1 MNNLYKEAMDEIN
14 ISDQCLRKVKSMNN
28 NHKKI
33 KKFRLKYAVVFATL
47 VLSFFAFNIVS
58 YAATGK
64 DLTSHISNVIEKS
77 QDNDFVKTKKYKVND
92 DTEVEVEEHEENLD
106 KNNLKVNTDPS
117 KDGDDEEE
125 KKEYTSAFGRSYRG
139 KSCKQYR
146 LCQRSAEN
154 ISICQGRCPGD
165 ERCEYQ
171 CHGK

>member
-28 NHKKI
+28 NNKKI

-77 QDNDFVKTKKYKVND
+77 QDNDSVKTKKYKVND
-92 DTEVEVEEHEENLD
+92 DTEVEVEELEENLD
-106 KNNLKVNTDPS
+106 KNNGQTLS
-117 KDGDDEEE
+117 
-125 KKEYTSAFGRSYRG
+125 
-139 KSCKQYR
+139 
-146 LCQRSAEN
+146 
-154 ISICQGRCPGD
+154 
-165 ERCEYQ
+165 
-171 CHGK
+171 

>member
-28 NHKKI
+28 NNKKI

-77 QDNDFVKTKKYKVND
+77 KKYKVND

-106 KNNLKVNTDPS
+106 KNNLKVNTDTS
-117 KDGDDEEE
+117 KDSDVELEIRE
-125 KKEYTSAFGRSYRG
+125 KDSNK
-139 KSCKQYR
+139 
-146 LCQRSAEN
+146 
-154 ISICQGRCPGD
+154 
-165 ERCEYQ
+165 
-171 CHGK
+171 

>member
-1 MNNLYKEAMDEIN
+1 M
-14 ISDQCLRKVKSMNN
+14 VKSMNN
-28 NHKKI
+28 NNKKI

-106 KNNLKVNTDPS
+106 KNNLKVNTDTS
-117 KDGDDEEE
+117 KDGDVEVEI
-125 KKEYTSAFGRSYRG
+125 R
-139 KSCKQYR
+139 
-146 LCQRSAEN
+146 EN
-154 ISICQGRCPGD
+154 DSN
-165 ERCEYQ
+165 
-171 CHGK
+171 K

>member
-28 NHKKI
+28 NNKKI

-64 DLTSHISNVIEKS
+64 DLTSHISNV
-77 QDNDFVKTKKYKVND
+77 KKYKVND

-106 KNNLKVNTDPS
+106 KNNLKVNTDTS
-117 KDGDDEEE
+117 KDGDVEVEIRE
-125 KKEYTSAFGRSYRG
+125 KDSNK
-139 KSCKQYR
+139 
-146 LCQRSAEN
+146 
-154 ISICQGRCPGD
+154 
-165 ERCEYQ
+165 
-171 CHGK
+171 

>member
-28 NHKKI
+28 NNKKI

-92 DTEVEVEEHEENLD
+92 DTEVEEHKENLD
-106 KNNLKVNTDPS
+106 KNNLKVNTDIS
-117 KDGDDEEE
+117 KDGDVEVEIRE
-125 KKEYTSAFGRSYRG
+125 KDSNK
-139 KSCKQYR
+139 
-146 LCQRSAEN
+146 
-154 ISICQGRCPGD
+154 
-165 ERCEYQ
+165 
-171 CHGK
+171 